1 MPEQT
6 IKDAPRKGRFAKHTD
21 DIDADADAACMLDFG
36 KLRRRAHLLRPRE
49 RVSTSMPGNLVT
61 EIMPHNRVVF

>member
-6 IKDAPRKGRFAKHTD
+6 IKDASRKGRFAKHTD
-21 DIDADADAACMLDFG
+21 NTYADADAARVLDFG

-49 RVSTSMPGNLVT
+49 RPERWRGA
-61 EIMPHNRVVF
+61 H